1 MLKQGALSPKTGGAF
16 LFLVVLESLFD
27 VMAML
32 ATRKEFKKVF
42 LERTNFK
49 EDGLSHLVQDL
60 NYLLITGLQVS
71 PTEIHESNSH

>member
-42 LERTNFK
+42 LDRTNFK
-49 EDGLSHLVQDL
+49 EDGISHLV
-60 NYLLITGLQVS
+60 
-71 PTEIHESNSH
+71 